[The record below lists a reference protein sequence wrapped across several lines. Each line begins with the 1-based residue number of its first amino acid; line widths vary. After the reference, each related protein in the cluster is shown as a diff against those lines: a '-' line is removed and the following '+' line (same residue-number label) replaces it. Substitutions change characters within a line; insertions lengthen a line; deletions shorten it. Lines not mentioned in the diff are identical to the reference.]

1 MRASPD
7 RGPDPSRLEGRR
19 LLLSPLTGTT
29 FESLFGTGLA
39 APRRRMKNAAVIEP
53 HPCVEDFGVDDLPQ
67 RHPHAPRYAR
77 ARLAPALA
85 AALALLL
92 SLSACSDRDVPA
104 ASSTGAAAS
113 SSSTAP
119 HRLVR
124 GNGPEPDS
132 LDPQRA
138 RNVESANVLRD
149 LYEGLT
155 IVGHDGAP
163 APGVAKSWSVSA
175 DGLRWTF
182 LLRAEARWSNGDPV
196 VAADFVAALQRLVAP
211 ATRSQY
217 AQVVDSIRHAREIIA
232 GRQPPTALGVVAPD
246 PATVVIELESPT
258 PYLPGLMS
266 HWSTMPVHRPT
277 LAREG
282 AGFVKPG
289 VLVGNGAFRLVAW
302 VQGAQLDLERNRQY
316 WNDAATRL
324 EAVRFV
330 TQSDE
335 NAEYQRW
342 RSGELHVTATVPR
355 GQFDNIRREHAAA
368 LKLGPQLGTYYFGL
382 NLDREPFRSQP
393 GLRRALS
400 LALDRERIT
409 GSVTRVGELPAN
421 GWVPPGTFNYT
432 SQSFDY
438 AGRPMAE
445 RLVEARRLYAA
456 AGFSAARPLRFE
468 LRYNT
473 GDVHNRIAVAAAAMW
488 KQALGA
494 EVSLVVREFKVLQQ
508 EVDAREVDLFRSSW
522 IGDYNDAY
530 TFLQLFKGDFG
541 LNTPHFRDA
550 RYDALLVAAA
560 AEVDPAK
567 RRATLEEAERVL
579 LAAHPVIPVHF
590 YVTKHLVSPRVQGWY
605 DNVLNVVY
613 SKDLALSPAGAG
625 P

>member
-1 MRASPD
+1 MISMR
-7 RGPDPSRLEGRR
+7 
-19 LLLSPLTGTT
+19 
-29 FESLFGTGLA
+29 
-39 APRRRMKNAAVIEP
+39 PRR
-53 HPCVEDFGVDDLPQ
+53 
-67 RHPHAPRYAR
+67 
-77 ARLAPALA
+77 

-92 SLSACSDRDVPA
+92 SPLFLLQLAACSSRESAVPQTA
-104 ASSTGAAAS
+104 TGAAAS
-113 SSSTAP
+113 AAPSTS
-119 HRLVR
+119 RLVR

-155 IVGHDGAP
+155 IVGRDGAP
-163 APGVAKSWSVSA
+163 APGVATSWSVGA

-182 LLRAEARWSNGDPV
+182 VLRPQARWSNGDPV
-196 VAADFVAALQRLVAP
+196 VAADFVAALRRLVDP
-211 ATRSQY
+211 ATGSQY
-217 AQVVDSIRHAREIIA
+217 AQVVEAIRNAPEVIA
-232 GRQPPTALGVVAPD
+232 GRLPPTALGVAAPD
-246 PATVVIELESPT
+246 PATLVIELASPT

-266 HWSTMPVHRPT
+266 HWSTMPVHGPS
-277 LAREG
+277 LARHG

-289 VLVGNGAFRLVAW
+289 NLVGNGAFRLIAW
-302 VQGAQLDLERNRQY
+302 VQGAQLDLERNRHY

-324 EAVRFV
+324 DQVRFV

-355 GQFDNIRREHAAA
+355 GQFDNIRRDHGAA
-368 LKLGPQLGTYYFGL
+368 LRLGPQLGTYYFGI
-382 NLDREPFRSQP
+382 NLDREPFRSKP

-409 GSVTRVGELPAN
+409 TAVTRVGELPAD
-421 GWVPPGTFNYT
+421 GWVPPGTFDYT

-438 AGRPMAE
+438 AGRSMAE
-445 RLVEARRLYAA
+445 RIAEARRLYAE
-456 AGFSAARPLRFE
+456 AGYSAANPLRFE

-494 EVSLVVREFKVLQQ
+494 EAALVVREFKVLQQ
-508 EVDAREVDLFRSSW
+508 DVDARQVDLFRSSW

-530 TFLQLFKGDFG
+530 TFLQLFKSDFG
-541 LNTPHFRDA
+541 INTPHFRDA
-550 RYDALLVAAA
+550 RYDALLIAAA
-560 AEVDPAK
+560 REVDAAK

-579 LAAHPVIPVHF
+579 LAAHPIIPVHF
-590 YVTKHLVSPRVQGWY
+590 YVNKHLVSPRVQGWY
-605 DNVLNVVY
+605 DNVMNVVY
-613 SKDLALSPAGAG
+613 SRDLALG

>member
-1 MRASPD
+1 M
-7 RGPDPSRLEGRR
+7 
-19 LLLSPLTGTT
+19 
-29 FESLFGTGLA
+29 
-39 APRRRMKNAAVIEP
+39 
-53 HPCVEDFGVDDLPQ
+53 
-67 RHPHAPRYAR
+67 
-77 ARLAPALA
+77 
-85 AALALLL
+85 LALLL
-92 SLSACSDRDVPA
+92 SCPLVLPLTACSSRESVAPQDAVDTA
-104 ASSTGAAAS
+104 ASAAPSTS
-113 SSSTAP
+113 
-119 HRLVR
+119 RLVR

-155 IVGHDGAP
+155 VIGRDGAP
-163 APGVAKSWSVSA
+163 APGVATSWSVSA

-182 LLRAEARWSNGDPV
+182 VLRPQARWSNGDPV
-196 VAADFVAALQRLVAP
+196 VAADFVAALRRLVDP
-211 ATRSQY
+211 ATGSQY
-217 AQVVDSIRHAREIIA
+217 AQVVEAIRNAPEVIA
-232 GRQPPTALGVVAPD
+232 GRLPPTALGVAAPD
-246 PATVVIELESPT
+246 PATLVIELASPT

-266 HWSTMPVHRPT
+266 HWSTMPVHGPS
-277 LAREG
+277 LARHG

-289 VLVGNGAFRLVAW
+289 NLVGNGAFRLIAW
-302 VQGAQLDLERNRQY
+302 VQGAQLDLERNRHY

-324 EAVRFV
+324 DQVRFV

-355 GQFDNIRREHAAA
+355 GQFDNIRRDHGAA
-368 LKLGPQLGTYYFGL
+368 LRLGPQLGTYYFGI
-382 NLDREPFRSQP
+382 NLDREPFRSKP

-409 GSVTRVGELPAN
+409 TAVTRVGELPAD
-421 GWVPPGTFNYT
+421 GWVPPGTFDYT

-438 AGRPMAE
+438 AGRSMAE
-445 RLVEARRLYAA
+445 RIAEARRLYAE
-456 AGFSAARPLRFE
+456 AGYSAANPLRFE

-494 EVSLVVREFKVLQQ
+494 EAALVVREFKVLQQ
-508 EVDAREVDLFRSSW
+508 DVDARQVDLFRSSW

-530 TFLQLFKGDFG
+530 TFLQLFKSDFG
-541 LNTPHFRDA
+541 INTPHFRDA
-550 RYDALLVAAA
+550 RYDALLIAAA
-560 AEVDPAK
+560 REVDAAK

-579 LAAHPVIPVHF
+579 LAAHPIIPVHF
-590 YVTKHLVSPRVQGWY
+590 YVNKHLVSPRVQGWY
-605 DNVLNVVY
+605 DNVMNVVY
-613 SKDLALSPAGAG
+613 SRDLALG